1 MSNPK
6 RKAIWYGALGAAA
19 LYLLLMLG
27 PAIGG
32 HITAETPAASAGK

>member
-6 RKAIWYGALGAAA
+6 RKAILLGALGASA
-19 LYLLLMLG
+19 LYLLLLIG

-32 HITAETPAASAGK
+32 HITIEHPAIRAGK

>member
-1 MSNPK
+1 MNPK
-6 RKAIWYGALGAAA
+6 RKAILLGALGAAA

-32 HITAETPAASAGK
+32 HITAEQPAASAGK

>member
-6 RKAIWYGALGAAA
+6 RKAILLGAIGASA
-19 LYLLLMLG
+19 LYLFLLLG

-32 HITAETPAASAGK
+32 HITVETPAASAAK

>member
-1 MSNPK
+1 MNPK
-6 RKAIWYGALGAAA
+6 RKAILLGAIGASA
-19 LYLLLMLG
+19 FYLLLMLG

>member
-6 RKAIWYGALGAAA
+6 RKAIWIGTLGAAA
-19 LYLLLMLG
+19 IYLLLMLG

-32 HITAETPAASAGK
+32 HITAEQPAASAAK